1 MTEVKNRAAA
11 LRIFAA
17 FFYLW
22 YIAEVGKKILS
33 KGANIKTHTKRRARH
48 ELYTSVK
55 LTPESYGKRF
65 ATK

>member
-22 YIAEVGKKILS
+22 YIAEVSKKS
-33 KGANIKTHTKRRARH
+33 FQKAR
-48 ELYTSVK
+48 TSK
-55 LTPESYGKRF
+55 LTPSGALVTNF
-65 ATK
+65 IHQ